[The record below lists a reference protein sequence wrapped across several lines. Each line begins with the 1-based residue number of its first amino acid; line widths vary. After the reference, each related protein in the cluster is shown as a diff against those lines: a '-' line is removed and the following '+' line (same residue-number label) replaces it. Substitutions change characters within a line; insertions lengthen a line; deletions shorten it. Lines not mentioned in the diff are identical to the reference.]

1 MLDVRYVCSIT
12 AVSLLISGCAEDRG
26 NSRYR
31 DEIDGLQTQINALQA
46 ELNKNSV
53 SIDATQAALL
63 EISSDLR
70 TRIKSGADNLGL
82 LEFKSSLYTSAL
94 FTNPIK
100 SRDTWQTV
108 KSSIGSF
115 AVKCLYIGKYKECEE
130 GSQVAL
136 FIGNPLMA
144 TLKNVE
150 AYVEYGE
157 LDDRERP
164 RYDGA
169 KNKHVTFDQPLEPA
183 TSTLVTFMLDDIHPS
198 KLGFIRVYIIGPNGI
213 SFPN

>member
-1 MLDVRYVCSIT
+1 MT
-12 AVSLLISGCAEDRG
+12 AMSLFISGCTEDSG
-26 NSRYR
+26 NSELRE
-31 DEIDGLQTQINALQA
+31 EIDCLRTQINALQF
-46 ELNKNSV
+46 ELNQHNV

-70 TRIKSGADNLGL
+70 TRIKSGADDLRL
-82 LEFKSSLYTSAL
+82 LEAKSSFNTSAI
-94 FTNPIK
+94 FTNPVK
-100 SRDTWQTV
+100 SGDTWQAV

-130 GSQVAL
+130 VSQVAL

-144 TLKNVE
+144 TLNNIE

-157 LDDRERP
+157 LDDREKP

-169 KNKHVTFDQPLEPA
+169 KNKHVTFDQPLAPA
-183 TSTLVTFMLDDIHPS
+183 TSTYVTFMLDDIHPS
-198 KLGFIRVYIIGPNGI
+198 KLGFIRIYIIGPNGI